1 MTIRPD
7 SSASPSFFRLASER
21 MDWLAERQKVLAANI
36 ANADTPGYRA
46 RDLTSFEDF
55 LATGVAESRETVSPW
70 DVSADGNRVVL
81 EEQSLL
87 ASETEE
93 SHRLA
98 ARLYRRGHDL
108 IALAVGK

>member
-7 SSASPSFFRLASER
+7 TATSPSFFRLASER

-46 RDLTSFEDF
+46 RDLTAFEDF
-55 LATGVAESRETVSPW
+55 LSTGVAESRETGSVW
-70 DVSADGNRVVL
+70 DVSADDNRVVL

>member
-1 MTIRPD
+1 MTLRQD
-7 SSASPSFFRLASER
+7 SPSGLSLFRLASAR
-21 MDWLAERQKVLAANI
+21 MDWLAERQKVLASNI
-36 ANADTPGYRA
+36 AQADTPGYRA
-46 RDLTSFEDF
+46 RDLNSFEDF
-55 LATGVAESRETVSPW
+55 LRQGVAESREAGSVW

-98 ARLYRRGHDL
+98 ARLYRKGHDL